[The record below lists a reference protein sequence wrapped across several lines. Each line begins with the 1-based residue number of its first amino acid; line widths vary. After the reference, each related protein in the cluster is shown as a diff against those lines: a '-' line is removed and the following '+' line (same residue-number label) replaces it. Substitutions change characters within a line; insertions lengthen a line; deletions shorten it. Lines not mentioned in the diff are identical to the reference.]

1 MGKSRLF
8 VSIARTM
15 HYGIAFPFTRKSVE
29 NTFTDLNRTASD
41 GVRSQIM
48 HLIFTPRGQRLRRP
62 EFGSRLIEFVFNPND
77 GESWSDVVGEIR
89 SMISANVPGCSLN
102 NIEIYETDNGRGL
115 VARILYTVSGADG
128 TTENE
133 IITRL

>member
-1 MGKSRLF
+1 M
-8 VSIARTM
+8 ARTR
-15 HYGIAFPFTRKSVE
+15 HYGIAFPFTRKSIE

-62 EFGSRLIEFVFNPND
+62 EFGSRLIEFIFNPND
-77 GESWSDVVGEIR
+77 GESWGDVVGEIR

-115 VARILYTVSGADG
+115 VARITYTVAGADG